1 MTFFNLHTHSKNN
14 QNHVVALFN
23 QYPHE
28 FKNNIIPY
36 SIGIHPWFI
45 NTDIDEIEKEL
56 AFIDDKLLDKNCLAI
71 GECGLDK
78 RIATPMNLQI
88 EVFEKQLLLAQKNK
102 KPLILHCVAAFDE
115 VIALKKKHK
124 IDVPIIVHGFSK
136 NWAVAKMLL
145 EQGFYISFGKYLI
158 ESSNV
163 AIAFCEMPKD
173 KIFLETDTIEQDITA
188 VYNLGA
194 RLRNLNLI
202 ELQNQIEINF
212 KKVFK

>member
-1 MTFFNLHTHSKNN
+1 MSFFNLHTHAKSN
-14 QNHVVALFN
+14 QNHVVEIFN

-28 FKNNIIPY
+28 FKNDIIPY

-45 NTDIDEIEKEL
+45 NVNAVEKEL
-56 AFIDDKLLDKNCLAI
+56 IFIDEKLLDKNCLAI

-88 EVFEKQLLLAQKNK
+88 EVFEKQLLLAQKHQ

-115 VIALKKKHK
+115 VIALKKKRN
-124 IDVPIIVHGFSK
+124 INIPIIVHGFSK
-136 NWAVAKMLL
+136 NMAVAKMLL
-145 EQGFYISFGKYLI
+145 QQGFYISFGKYLI
-158 ESSNV
+158 QNPKTV
-163 AIAFCEMPKD
+163 AAFCKMPND
-173 KIFLETDTIEQDITA
+173 SIFLETDTIEQDITA
-188 VYNLGA
+188 IYDLAA
-194 RLRNLNLI
+194 RLKNMNLA